1 MKRHFC
7 ELMGIYISTAVGLYL
22 EDSEIIR
29 EIGVLRENKIFIGH
43 YVRAEIR
50 VCVSG
55 FSSQCAPAQ
64 RGASLCRASGKHL
77 AHFL

>member
-1 MKRHFC
+1 MD
-7 ELMGIYISTAVGLYL
+7 LYISTAVGLYL

-29 EIGVLRENKIFIGH
+29 EIGVVRENKIFIGH
-43 YVRAEIR
+43 CVRVEIK

-55 FSSQCAPAQ
+55 FSLQWAPAEW
-64 RGASLCRASGKHL
+64 GASLCRASGKHL

>member
-1 MKRHFC
+1 
-7 ELMGIYISTAVGLYL
+7 MGIYISTAVGLYP

-29 EIGVLRENKIFIGH
+29 ERGVLREKKIFIGH
-43 YVRAEIR
+43 YVRVEIR

-55 FSSQCAPAQ
+55 FSLQWAPAEW
-64 RGASLCRASGKHL
+64 GASLHRASGKHL